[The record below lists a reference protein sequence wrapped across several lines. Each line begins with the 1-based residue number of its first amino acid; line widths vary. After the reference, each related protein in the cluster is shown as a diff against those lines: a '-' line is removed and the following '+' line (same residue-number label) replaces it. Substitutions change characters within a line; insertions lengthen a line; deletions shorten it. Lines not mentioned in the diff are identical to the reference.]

1 MKKLVILTLL
11 VAIVFAFTP
20 GYANEQ
26 SFQNFMTAV
35 KAQEK
40 ISGRAEV
47 RAETKI
53 VVIYM
58 FGLKEAMK
66 KFKYDKET
74 GETTVT
80 MEKKF
85 DEGPSVWD
93 QTPSERLE
101 EALKIYDGRG

>member
-1 MKKLVILTLL
+1 MKKLVTVALL
-11 VAIVFAFTP
+11 VTVVFAFTP

-53 VVIYM
+53 IIVYM
-58 FGLKEAMK
+58 FGLKEIMK
-66 KFKYDKET
+66 KFKYYKET
-74 GETTVT
+74 GKTVVT
-80 MEKKF
+80 EEPKF

-93 QTPSERLE
+93 QTPSERLQ
-101 EALKIYDGRG
+101 EALKIYGEQG